1 MEKKMN
7 EKIYNCLLVG
17 DKNESNVWASRDAY
31 IVFADKKIA
40 DKYVE
45 QHYPTK
51 SVTESHLKS
60 RSLQKWFDTLHS
72 ADCPV
77 IFIKGEK

>member
-1 MEKKMN
+1 ME
-7 EKIYNCLLVG
+7 EKIYNCLQVG
-17 DKNESNVWASRDAY
+17 EKNESNVWTSIDAY

-40 DKYVE
+40 DKYLD
-45 QHYPTK
+45 QHYATK
-51 SVTESHLKS
+51 SVTESHFKN
-60 RSLQKWFDTLHS
+60 RSLQKWFDTLHT